1 MVTSPKLIG
10 LLSRFNPV
18 KVAVIGDFMLDTY
31 TVGKVRRI
39 SPEAPVSVLHV
50 QKEESRAGG
59 AGNVVLNLLSLG
71 AHVCAVGRIGADQ
84 AGHVLRQSLME
95 SGSDVS
101 GIAIQERYHT
111 PIKNRLIA
119 DSQQVLRVDFEN
131 ASPIPFDLE
140 NQILEE
146 LPANISDV
154 QIIAVSDYAKG
165 FLSRRLLSGIIE
177 LAHQKGI
184 RVIID
189 PKGDDFSKYAGA
201 DIIKPNLSEAYAAAK
216 LPADAPLDLVA
227 EKILEHGEFA
237 HLIITRSEAGIS
249 LFSRNGGRIG
259 ERHDFPVRSR
269 EVKDVTGAGDTVLAT
284 LSAALANGLDLKLA
298 LQLSNVAA
306 GIAIERIGC
315 VRVTLADLASRLLEA
330 DAEHKVFDEEHLFAL
345 QQVLQGKRYCV
356 LGIENTHGISSALF
370 RAIRTITNKDPER
383 QFIVY
388 IRDQEHDPEFI
399 SLLASLSEIDFIVL
413 QSESLRNLCDVI
425 HPHEVFLMQND
436 RLVSL
441 DHASALLDTVG

>member
-71 AHVCAVGRIGADQ
+71 ANVSAVGRIGPDQ
-84 AGHVLRQSLME
+84 AGHYLRHSLKE
-95 SGSDVS
+95 SGSEVS

-131 ASPIPFDLE
+131 ASPIPPDLE
-140 NQILEE
+140 SQILEE
-146 LPANISDV
+146 LAANIADA
-154 QIIAVSDYAKG
+154 QIVAVSDYAKG
-165 FLSRRLLSGIIE
+165 FLSRRLLTGIIE
-177 LAHQKGI
+177 IAHQKGL

-216 LPADAPLDLVA
+216 LPPDAPLDLVA
-227 EKILEHGEFA
+227 EKILERGEFS

-249 LFSRNGGRIG
+249 LFSRNG

-284 LSAALANGLDLKLA
+284 LSAALANGLDLKSA
-298 LQLSNVAA
+298 LHLSNVAA

-315 VRVTLADLASRLLEA
+315 VRVTLADLASRLLQA
-330 DAEHKVFDEEHLFAL
+330 DAENKVFDEEHLFAL

-356 LGIENTHGISSALF
+356 LGIENSRGVSSTLF
-370 RAIRTITNKDPER
+370 RAIRSITDKDPER

-388 IRDQEHDPEFI
+388 IRNQEHDPEFI
-399 SLLASLSEIDFIVL
+399 GLLASLSEIDFIVL
-413 QSESLRNLCDVI
+413 QSESLRHLCSII
-425 HPHEVFLMQND
+425 HPHEIFLMQGD
-436 RLVSL
+436 SLVAL
-441 DHASALLDTVG
+441 DHASALLDSVS